1 MRGPGRNDP
10 PARRSFMAVAKKS
23 AIRKQAGV
31 EEILHEERRK
41 LRVRL
46 AGLDAETQ
54 VEVVPDDEGAAASR
68 SWMEDLAL
76 DSRERR
82 SQKLNDIE
90 AALRRVD
97 QGTYGICDN
106 CGKEIGERRL
116 QALPWA
122 RLCLECA
129 ERQPRHF
136 SN

>member
-1 MRGPGRNDP
+1 
-10 PARRSFMAVAKKS
+10 MAVAKKS
-23 AIRKQAGV
+23 AIGKQASV
-31 EEILHEERRK
+31 QEILHEERSK
-41 LRVRL
+41 LRARL
-46 AGLDAETQ
+46 AGLDAETRL
-54 VEVVPDDEGAAASR
+54 EVVPDDEGAAASR

-82 SQKLNDIE
+82 TQKLNDIE

-97 QGTYGICDN
+97 QGTYGICEN

-122 RLCLECA
+122 LFCLACA
-129 ERQPRHF
+129 EGQQRHS

>member
-1 MRGPGRNDP
+1 
-10 PARRSFMAVAKKS
+10 MAVAKKS

-41 LRVRL
+41 LRARL

-97 QGTYGICDN
+97 QGTYGICEN

-122 RLCLECA
+122 PLCLACA
-129 ERQPRHF
+129 EAQQRHF